1 MTSRRGQL
9 VPLEG
14 WKWAKDEREMDKRRT
29 SSKSVGNKKRES
41 ERSMNLL
48 TGLGWVGGRNLLEA
62 PLHMERAPSK

>member
-1 MTSRRGQL
+1 MGDQRGQL

-14 WKWAKDEREMDKRRT
+14 WKWTEDEGEMDKRRT

-41 ERSMNLL
+41 ERSMKLL
-48 TGLGWVGGRNLLEA
+48 TGLGWVGGQNLSEA